1 VFSRLSVWPQ
11 TADLAQGAQLIAA
24 LSVGTEIIRLR
35 RVADRLAIRQQLE
48 PAFSAIASGESG
60 VAVQWLAQ
68 ADRVL
73 AAPLEHDP
81 DAEARLR
88 ARARICSMTEALTL
102 FADYFD
108 GKES

>member
-1 VFSRLSVWPQ
+1 
-11 TADLAQGAQLIAA
+11 
-24 LSVGTEIIRLR
+24 
-35 RVADRLAIRQQLE
+35 LAI
-48 PAFSAIASGESG
+48 ADGDSH

-73 AAPLEHDP
+73 AAPREHDP
-81 DAEARLR
+81 DPEARLR
-88 ARARICSMTEALTL
+88 ARARLCAMTEALTL